1 MRAVFIWIAA
11 ALLIVIIM
19 ITATLP
25 AAWLAP
31 VVERQ
36 TGGRFSLGDTEGSLW
51 RGSAF
56 LGVVSTADPS
66 ARARVPLMP
75 LLPGR
80 FHWRLSPMLLLGRVD
95 MRIDNPEVL
104 TQSAHLQ
111 GNWHQ
116 WALTPSALML
126 PAERLSALGAPL
138 NTLKP
143 SGRMRLSWET
153 LALSSTSQGI
163 TIDGPMQLN
172 MTEIASALSPVKPLG
187 AYQLQVDWRGARAQ
201 LTLKTLSGP
210 LQLQGSGVL
219 VNGRLQFSG
228 EAWAREG
235 QEQRLAILL
244 NLLGQRRQQGNRNI
258 IALEFK

>member
-1 MRAVFIWIAA
+1 MRAVCIWFAP
-11 ALLIVIIM
+11 ALLIVIII

-31 VVERQ
+31 VLEQQ
-36 TGGRFSLGDTEGSLW
+36 TGGRFSLGDAEGSLW

-56 LGVVSTADPS
+56 LGVVSTNGPS
-66 ARARVPLMP
+66 VRAGISLVP
-75 LLPGR
+75 LLPSR
-80 FHWRLSPMLLLGRVD
+80 FHWRLSPTLLLGRLD
-95 MRIDNPEVL
+95 MRIDNPDVL
-104 TQSAHLQ
+104 TQTAYLQ

-116 WALTPSALML
+116 WTLTPSALML
-126 PAERLSALGAPL
+126 SAERLSALGAPL

-143 SGRMRLSWET
+143 SGHMRLSWET
-153 LALSSTSQGI
+153 LALSRTPEGI
-163 TIDGPMQLN
+163 MISGPMQLD

-187 AYQLQVDWRGARAQ
+187 AYQLQVDWRDARAQ

-210 LQLQGSGVL
+210 LQLQGSGAL
-219 VNGRLQFSG
+219 VNGQLQFSG
-228 EAWAREG
+228 AAWAQEG

>member
-1 MRAVFIWIAA
+1 MRIVFIWITAA
-11 ALLIVIIM
+11 FLIVIVTVVVM
-19 ITATLP
+19 LP
-25 AAWLAP
+25 AACLAP
-31 VVERQ
+31 VVEKQ
-36 TGGRFSLGDTEGSLW
+36 TGGRFSLGDADGSLW
-51 RGSAF
+51 LGSAF
-56 LGVVSTADPS
+56 LGVIS
-66 ARARVPLMP
+66 AGEKSAMTRVPLMP

-95 MRIDNPEVL
+95 MRIDNRDVL
-104 TQSAHLQ
+104 NQPVNLK

-116 WALTPSALML
+116 WTLTPSALQL

-143 SGRMRLSWET
+143 SGRMRLSWEMLT
-153 LALSSTSQGI
+153 LSSMPVGI
-163 TIDGPMQLN
+163 TIDGTMQLD

-187 AYQLQVDWRGARAQ
+187 AYQLQLDWRGALAQ

-210 LQLQGSGVL
+210 LQLHGSGVL
-219 VNGRLQFSG
+219 ANGRLQFSG
-228 EAWAREG
+228 EAWAQEG

-258 IALEFK
+258 IVLEFK

>member
-1 MRAVFIWIAA
+1 MRIVFIWIAA
-11 ALLIVIIM
+11 ALLIVIVTVVVM
-19 ITATLP
+19 LP

-31 VVERQ
+31 VVEKQ
-36 TGGRFSLGDTEGSLW
+36 TGGRFSLGDAEGSLW
-51 RGSAF
+51 QGSAF
-56 LGVVSTADPS
+56 LGVVSAGEKS
-66 ARARVPLMP
+66 AMTRVPLMP

-80 FHWRLSPMLLLGRVD
+80 FYWRLSPMLLLGRVD
-95 MRIDNPEVL
+95 MRIDNRDVL
-104 TQSAHLQ
+104 TQPVNLQ

-116 WALTPSALML
+116 WILTPSALQL

-143 SGRMRLSWET
+143 SGRMRLSWEMLT
-153 LALSSTSQGI
+153 LSSMPVGI
-163 TIDGPMQLN
+163 TIDGPMQLD

-187 AYQLQVDWRGARAQ
+187 DYQLQLDWRGALAQ

-210 LQLQGSGVL
+210 LQLRGSGVL
-219 VNGRLQFSG
+219 ANGRLQFSG
-228 EAWAREG
+228 EAWAQEG

>member
-19 ITATLP
+19 VTATLP

-31 VVERQ
+31 VVEQQ
-36 TGGRFSLGDTEGSLW
+36 TGGRFSLGDAAGSLW
-51 RGSAF
+51 QGSAF
-56 LGVVSTADPS
+56 LGVVSAGNQP
-66 ARARVPLMP
+66 AVALVPLVP

-80 FHWRLSPMLLLGRVD
+80 FHWRLSPMLLLGRVELH
-95 MRIDNPEVL
+95 IDNPDAL
-104 TQSAHLQ
+104 TGSVQLQ

-116 WALTPSALML
+116 STLTPSALLL

-153 LALSSTSQGI
+153 LTLSSTPDGI
-163 TIDGPMQLN
+163 AMDGPMQLD
-172 MTEIASALSPVKPLG
+172 MTEITSALSPVKPLG
-187 AYQLQVDWRGARAQ
+187 AYQLQFDWRGTRAQ
-201 LTLKTLSGP
+201 LRLKTLSGP
-210 LQLQGSGVL
+210 LQLQGDGVL
-219 VNGRLQFSG
+219 ANGRLQFSG
-228 EAWAREG
+228 EAWAQEG
-235 QEQRLAILL
+235 QKQKLAILL
-244 NLLGQRRQQGNRNI
+244 NLLGQQRQLGNRNI

>member
-1 MRAVFIWIAA
+1 MRAVVIWIAA
-11 ALLIVIIM
+11 ASLIVLIT

-25 AAWLAP
+25 ASWLASF
-31 VVERQ
+31 VEHQ
-36 TGGRFSLGDTEGSLW
+36 TGGRLSLGDAAGSLW
-51 RGSAF
+51 QGSAV
-56 LGVVSTADPS
+56 LGVSSAAEQVATAPI
-66 ARARVPLMP
+66 VPL
-75 LLPGR
+75 LAGR

-95 MRIDNPEVL
+95 MRIDNRDVL
-104 TQSAHLQ
+104 TEAARLQ

-116 WALTPSALML
+116 WVLMPSALML

-138 NTLKP
+138 NTIKP

-153 LALSSTSQGI
+153 LTLKSTPDGI
-163 TIDGPMQLN
+163 AIDGPMQLD

-201 LTLKTLSGP
+201 LRLKTLSGP
-210 LQLQGSGVL
+210 LQLQGGGVL
-219 VNGRLQFSG
+219 ANGRLQFSG
-228 EAWAREG
+228 QAWAQEG

-244 NLLGQRRQQGNRNI
+244 NLLGQRRQIGNRNI

>member
-1 MRAVFIWIAA
+1 MRIVFIWIAA
-11 ALLIVIIM
+11 ALLMVIVTVVVM
-19 ITATLP
+19 LP

-31 VVERQ
+31 VVEKQ
-36 TGGRFSLGDTEGSLW
+36 TGGRFSLGDAEGSLW
-51 RGSAF
+51 QGSAF
-56 LGVVSTADPS
+56 LGVVSAGEKS
-66 ARARVPLMP
+66 AMTRVPLMP

-80 FHWRLSPMLLLGRVD
+80 FYWRLSPMLLLGRVD
-95 MRIDNPEVL
+95 MRIDNRDVL
-104 TQSAHLQ
+104 TQPVNLQ

-116 WALTPSALML
+116 WTLTPSALQL

-143 SGRMRLSWET
+143 SGRMRLSWEMLT
-153 LALSSTSQGI
+153 LSSMPVGI
-163 TIDGPMQLN
+163 TIDGPMQLD

-187 AYQLQVDWRGARAQ
+187 DYQLQLDWRGALAQ

-210 LQLQGSGVL
+210 LQLRGSGVL
-219 VNGRLQFSG
+219 ANGRLQFSG
-228 EAWAREG
+228 EAWAQEG

-244 NLLGQRRQQGNRNI
+244 NLLGQQRQQGNRNI

>member
-1 MRAVFIWIAA
+1 MRAVFIWFAA
-11 ALLIVIIM
+11 ALLIVIII

-36 TGGRFSLGDTEGSLW
+36 TGGRFSLGDAAGSLW
-51 RGSAF
+51 QGSAF
-56 LGVVSTADPS
+56 LGVVSAGDPA
-66 ARARVPLMP
+66 ARARVPLVP

-95 MRIDNPEVL
+95 MRIDNRDVL
-104 TQSAHLQ
+104 TQPVHLQ

-116 WALTPSALML
+116 WTLTPSALML

-143 SGRMRLSWET
+143 SGRMRLSWQT
-153 LALSSTSQGI
+153 LTLSDTREGI
-163 TIDGPMQLN
+163 AMDGPMQLD

-187 AYQLQVDWRGARAQ
+187 AYQLQVGWRGARAQ

-210 LQLQGSGVL
+210 LQLQGTGVL
-219 VNGRLQFSG
+219 VHGRLQFSG
-228 EAWAREG
+228 EAWAQEG

-244 NLLGQRRQQGNRNI
+244 NLLGQRRQIGNRNI

>member
-1 MRAVFIWIAA
+1 MRIVFIWIAA
-11 ALLIVIIM
+11 ALLMMIVTVVVM
-19 ITATLP
+19 LP

-31 VVERQ
+31 VVEKQ
-36 TGGRFSLGDTEGSLW
+36 TGGRFSLGDAEGSLW
-51 RGSAF
+51 QGSAF
-56 LGVVSTADPS
+56 LGVVSAGEKS
-66 ARARVPLMP
+66 AMTRVPLMP

-80 FHWRLSPMLLLGRVD
+80 FYWRLSPMLLLGRVD
-95 MRIDNPEVL
+95 MRIDNRDVL
-104 TQSAHLQ
+104 TQPVNLQ

-116 WALTPSALML
+116 WTLTPSALQL

-138 NTLKP
+138 NTLRP
-143 SGRMRLSWET
+143 SGRMRLSWEMLT
-153 LALSSTSQGI
+153 LSSMPVGI
-163 TIDGPMQLN
+163 TIDGPMQLD

-187 AYQLQVDWRGARAQ
+187 DYQLQLDWRGALAQ

-210 LQLQGSGVL
+210 LQLRGSGVL
-219 VNGRLQFSG
+219 ANGRLQFSG
-228 EAWAREG
+228 EAWAQEG

>member
-1 MRAVFIWIAA
+1 MRAVFIWFAA
-11 ALLIVIIM
+11 ALLIVIII

-31 VVERQ
+31 VMERQ
-36 TGGRFSLGDTEGSLW
+36 TGGRFSLGDAEGSLW

-56 LGVVSTADPS
+56 LGVVSTGDPA
-66 ARARVPLMP
+66 ARGRVPLVP

-95 MRIDNPEVL
+95 MRIDNPDVL
-104 TQSAHLQ
+104 TQPVHLQ

-116 WALTPSALML
+116 WALTPSAMML

-143 SGRMRLSWET
+143 SGHMRLSWQT
-153 LALSSTSQGI
+153 FMLSDSPEGI
-163 TIDGPMQLN
+163 MMDGAMQLD

-187 AYQLQVDWRGARAQ
+187 AYQLQVGWRGARAQ

-210 LQLQGSGVL
+210 LQLQGGGVL
-219 VNGRLQFSG
+219 ANGRLQFSG
-228 EAWAREG
+228 EAWAQEG

-244 NLLGQRRQQGNRNI
+244 NLLGQRRRIGNRNL

>member
-11 ALLIVIIM
+11 AMLIVIIL

-31 VVERQ
+31 VLEQQ
-36 TGGRFSLGDTEGSLW
+36 TGGRFSLGDAAGSLW
-51 RGSAF
+51 QGSAF
-56 LGVVSTADPS
+56 LGVVSAGDRSATAL
-66 ARARVPLMP
+66 VPLVP

-80 FHWRLSPMLLLGRVD
+80 FYWRLSPMLLLGRVD
-95 MRIDNPEVL
+95 MRIDNADVL

-111 GNWHQ
+111 GNWRQ
-116 WALTPSALML
+116 WTLTQSALAL

-153 LALSSTSQGI
+153 LALSRTPEGI
-163 TIDGPMQLN
+163 AIDGSMQLD

-201 LTLKTLSGP
+201 LRLKTLSGP

-219 VNGRLQFSG
+219 THGRLQFSG
-228 EAWAREG
+228 EAWAQEG
-235 QEQRLAILL
+235 QEQRLAMLL

>member
-1 MRAVFIWIAA
+1 MRIVFIWIAA
-11 ALLIVIIM
+11 ALLMVIVTVVVM
-19 ITATLP
+19 LP

-31 VVERQ
+31 VVEKQ
-36 TGGRFSLGDTEGSLW
+36 TGGRFSLGDAEGSLW
-51 RGSAF
+51 QGSAF
-56 LGVVSTADPS
+56 LGVVSAAEKS
-66 ARARVPLMP
+66 AMARLTLMP

-95 MRIDNPEVL
+95 MRIDNRDVL
-104 TQSAHLQ
+104 AQPVNLQ
-111 GNWHQ
+111 GNWQQ
-116 WALTPSALML
+116 WTLTPSALQL

-143 SGRMRLSWET
+143 SGRMRLSWEMLT
-153 LALSSTSQGI
+153 LSSMPGGI
-163 TIDGPMQLN
+163 TIDGSMQLD

-187 AYQLQVDWRGARAQ
+187 AYQLQLDWRGALAQ
-201 LTLKTLSGP
+201 LTLKTVSGP
-210 LQLQGSGVL
+210 LQLRGSGVL
-219 VNGRLQFSG
+219 ANGRLQFSG
-228 EAWAREG
+228 EAWAQEG